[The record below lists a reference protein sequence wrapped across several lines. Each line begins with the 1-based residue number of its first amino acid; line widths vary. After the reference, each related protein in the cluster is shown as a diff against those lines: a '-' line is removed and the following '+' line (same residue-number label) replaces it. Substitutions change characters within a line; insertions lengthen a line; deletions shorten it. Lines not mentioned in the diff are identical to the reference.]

1 MTLIKKQKNVCLK
14 KHLLDKMGTN
24 TKTKAYVIG
33 LSKTLESMG
42 IKAEFSN
49 VRKQSEVEL
58 LAAIGID
65 YFAGELYGEPL
76 TIGVLRGDDES
87 DGEVAADE

>member
-1 MTLIKKQKNVCLK
+1 MTRGRLVNRP
-14 KHLLDKMGTN
+14 
-24 TKTKAYVIG
+24 YVQSEG
-33 LSKTLESMG
+33 RGYRCAWAS
-42 IKAEFSN
+42 
-49 VRKQSEVEL
+49 SEVEL